1 MLASIYIKPEG
12 PSYLVCKDGRK
23 LAGPYDN
30 YFSAWMRREAERKAQ
45 R

>member
-12 PSYLVCKDGRK
+12 TTYLVCRDGRALSK
-23 LAGPYDN
+23 HNN
-30 YFSAWMRREAERKAQ
+30 YFSAWMRREAERKAA